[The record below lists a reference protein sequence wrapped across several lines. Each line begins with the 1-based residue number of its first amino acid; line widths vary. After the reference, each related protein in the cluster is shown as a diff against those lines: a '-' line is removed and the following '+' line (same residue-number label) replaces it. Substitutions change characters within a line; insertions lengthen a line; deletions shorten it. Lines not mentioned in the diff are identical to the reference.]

1 MTVPWTQLSL
11 PNRASLS
18 KFQFHNLHV
27 IQKHLSDYGGKKTGG
42 RGLWLFYRSDITL
55 PAEDTSYDNRFQLSE
70 EDPWNQD
77 NLANT
82 LDGCSLGK
90 LKKKIEEHDQ
100 RFFLIRWIKR
110 LFSPIEQWRS
120 LLAYYEMRRIQC
132 RVIEELKQDREDE
145 VRTRALT
152 QEECTG
158 FQKTVEDCQ
167 TKISWFS
174 GMEPVLYYVVPNL
187 LKMLSPMLVSRESP
201 WETKYKKSFNLT
213 RENHG
218 FTAASSSK
226 VSGVPMGAA
235 ERLKQLQAAY
245 PDHIQQLKDH
255 GERAKEVLE
264 VIQTRK
270 TGETILRSLK
280 QHRDALVKIYPPDK
294 QHCFRSEKEEERA
307 SLDKFANEAT
317 REINKSYEETLIAI
331 KKCFEDPV
339 TSEIARYIDEAFAQL
354 AKEREAQIQ
363 QMQGENKELRTQ
375 MQAQGTQL
383 QGENKE
389 LRTRLDTQ
397 QEQINRLLQLLGQ
410 QSAAASSGSRPGPE
424 FFTPPFAGTNQTST
438 QQPPSSQAASSTASG
453 TGNLTGKK

>member
-1 MTVPWTQLSL
+1 MT
-11 PNRASLS
+11 N
-18 KFQFHNLHV
+18 
-27 IQKHLSDYGGKKTGG
+27 D
-42 RGLWLFYRSDITL
+42 
-55 PAEDTSYDNRFQLSE
+55 
-70 EDPWNQD
+70 
-77 NLANT
+77 
-82 LDGCSLGK
+82 
-90 LKKKIEEHDQ
+90 
-100 RFFLIRWIKR
+100 FFWIKR

-120 LLAYYEMRRIQC
+120 LLAYYGMRRIQC

-339 TSEIARYIDEAFAQL
+339 TSEIARFIDEAFAQL

-363 QMQGENKELRTQ
+363 QMQAQATQQATQ
-375 MQAQGTQL
+375 MQ
-383 QGENKE
+383 GENRE
-389 LRTRLDTQ
+389 LRTRLDAQ

-410 QSAAASSGSRPGPE
+410 QSAAAPFSGSRPGPE
-424 FFTPPFAGTNQTST
+424 FFTPPSSGGTNQTST
-438 QQPPSSQAASSTASG
+438 QAPSSSQAASSSSSTASG
-453 TGNLTGKK
+453 TG